1 MARKKHKLSRKQ
13 RRLKH
18 KVTFRTLLL
27 LSVTLIFNTYAWFV
41 YATTVSTNLTAHVD
55 AWKIEF
61 EVDNN
66 LVQREINFIIN
77 HAYPGM
83 TDQVQTVVIT
93 NTGEKAA
100 DVDYEMKMVRIFDD
114 IYLTSEYA
122 QELGGA
128 PTGSTIL
135 THEQLVSKMLN
146 DYPFTLTL
154 TVSQGTLQIRQSTN
168 LTSTFAWDYESGQDS
183 TDTDF
188 GERAAQYYED
198 NNGAPVIQVLYKIL
212 VTQHQ

>member
-1 MARKKHKLSRKQ
+1 MARRKHKLSRKQ

-18 KVTFRTLLL
+18 KVTLRTFLL
-27 LSVTLIFNTYAWFV
+27 LSITLIFNTYAWFV

-61 EVDNN
+61 EVDSN

-83 TDQVQTVVIT
+83 TDQTQEVLIT

-100 DVDYEMKMVRIFDD
+100 DVDYEMKMVRVFDD

-122 QELGGA
+122 SELGGA
-128 PTGSTIL
+128 PTGATIL
-135 THEQLVSKMLN
+135 TSQALVSKMLN
-146 DYPFTLTL
+146 DYPFTLTIS
-154 TVSQGTLQIRQSTN
+154 VSQNTLQIRQSTT
-168 LTSTFAWDYESGQDS
+168 LTSTFEWDYESGQDS
-183 TDTDF
+183 TDTDI

-198 NNGAPVIQVLYKIL
+198 NNGDPVIQVVYKIL